1 MTPQPLPIAHSFHPH
16 FPVCVVCACVHADMY
31 LFQYLVCLCLLFL
44 HSFFL
49 LASCLPWSCNPKH
62 RIVSLDCWYSTFRIC
77 FAHRNHPFLKTIIL
91 QCHLRYSLPHSLSAS
106 PLHPFQSLQSQAPCP
121 NLIWFPVPVTQSHQT
136 KALQQRNGKKRTR
149 FWMSWCL
156 TSPEMKLTTWTL
168 RWWRRNSS

>member
-1 MTPQPLPIAHSFHPH
+1 MRHNGPGGSVLHIMLSVELPEYISTTTLGTLEWCKWPPNHCPLHILSILIFL
-16 FPVCVVCACVHADMY
+16 FVLCVRACVHADMY

-44 HSFFL
+44 HSFFFFF

-121 NLIWFPVPVTQSHQT
+121 NLI
-136 KALQQRNGKKRTR
+136 
-149 FWMSWCL
+149 
-156 TSPEMKLTTWTL
+156 
-168 RWWRRNSS
+168 